1 MGKNLV
7 IVESPAKAKTIEKF
21 LGADFVVKSSFGHIC
36 DLAKKGLGIDVENNF
51 EPQYEISED
60 KRVVVADLKKAA
72 DKAQTVWLA
81 SDEDR
86 EGEAIAWH
94 LFNVLELDPQKT
106 KRIVFHEITKN
117 AILQAIDNPRS
128 IDMNIVNAQQAR
140 RVLDRLVGFEL
151 SPILWKKI
159 KPALSAGRVQS
170 VAVRLIA
177 EREREIQQFIPEEY
191 YRTVGDFSTT
201 EGVAFKAELNERLSD
216 EGSARSLLE
225 QCRESAFKVESVD
238 KKPAK
243 RSPAPPFTTSTLQQE
258 ASRRLGMPVSR
269 VMSIAQKLYEA
280 GLITYMR
287 TDSLNLSTQ
296 AIAAIKQEIIKDFG
310 EEYLHVRNYKTTSK
324 GAQEA
329 HEAIRPTYFE
339 NRNPQL
345 APQEKR
351 LYDLIWKRA
360 VASQMEDAK
369 LERTIA
375 KISISNCDRYL
386 FHAEGEVVTFD
397 GFIKLHGET
406 KDDDGAENE
415 NGRLPKLTVGELL
428 RMENITSTQRYANS
442 VSRYSEAT
450 LVKKL
455 EDLGIGRPS
464 TYAPT
469 ISTIVQRGYVVRNSI
484 EGKSRV
490 ISKLVLKNGVV
501 KQSTQTEKYG
511 AEKNKLLPTDI
522 GLIVNDYL
530 AENFVD
536 IMDYNFTAKVEK
548 EFDDIADGNI
558 VWSKMID
565 NFYNKFHIT
574 VNSALESKNRQ
585 STTRE
590 LGTDPNTGKR
600 VYAKVGKF
608 GPYVQL
614 GENEDESGE
623 KPQYANISGGLL
635 VATITLEEA
644 LELFRLP
651 RTLGEFEDKVVVVS
665 VGRFGPYIRHDGKF
679 VSLPKSDSPYAV
691 TLERAIE
698 LIEAKRIADEQRHLK
713 KFVESD
719 DLEIMNGRWGAYIAY
734 DGKNY
739 KLPKSVD
746 IQALSYDECLKIIE
760 SQQKI
765 DSDTK
770 SPKRDVTKSRAKK
783 RTKGSSAK

>member
-501 KQSTQTEKYG
+501 KQSMQTEKYG

-739 KLPKSVD
+739 KLPKNVD

-765 DSDTK
+765 DSDMK